1 MILRQGLNLGLS
13 FCFSV
18 TSAQSFSLID
28 LAIALPSSFVATIV
42 VEEKSLFCC
51 KRFEKDKDST
61 TEAGA
66 KTEAKLLRRLL
77 TGKQSLY
84 IEWA

>member
-1 MILRQGLNLGLS
+1 MILRQGLNLGLT

-28 LAIALPSSFVATIV
+28 LAMALPSSFVATIV
-42 VEEKSLFCC
+42 VEEKSLFW
-51 KRFEKDKDST
+51 RGNWFEKDKDST
-61 TEAGA
+61 TEVEA
-66 KTEAKLLRRLL
+66 KTEAELFRRLL

-84 IEWA
+84 IA